1 MKVEIFDWVVELR
14 NFISRK
20 DIKVKYITSVRASD
34 GTYHY
39 VFYKEK
45 LLPKIIKTILHK
57 K

>member
-1 MKVEIFDWVVELR
+1 MKLEVLTWADEVKD
-14 NFISRK
+14 FIKRK
-20 DIKVKYITSVRASD
+20 DIKIKYITSITA
-34 GTYHY
+34 GHY

>member
-1 MKVEIFDWVVELR
+1 MKAEVFSWLHEAR

-20 DIKVKYITSVRASD
+20 DIKVKYITSVRTSD

>member
-1 MKVEIFDWVVELR
+1 MKLEVLSWRDELE

-20 DIKVKYITSVRASD
+20 DIKIKYITTGNHA
-34 GTYHY
+34 HF

>member
-1 MKVEIFDWVVELR
+1 MKAEVFTWLSEAK

-20 DIKVKYITSVRASD
+20 DIKVKYITSIHDSD
-34 GTYHY
+34 GTRHY